1 MLNMHNFGYRAP
13 GWDECRGY
21 TGVTTPQNI
30 LHTSYP
36 NTLERRI
43 PRGPSKRFQPFKK
56 KHIFDQ
62 KLHTGTLEG
71 WNDLRNDPEGSGID
85 FIFLGG
91 WSLVDPK

>member
-1 MLNMHNFGYRAP
+1 MEIGKLRV
-13 GWDECRGY
+13 RGA
-21 TGVTTPQNI
+21 G
-30 LHTSYP
+30 
-36 NTLERRI
+36 
-43 PRGPSKRFQPFKK
+43 GGSKRFQPFKK
-56 KHIFDQ
+56 KNIFDQ

>member
-1 MLNMHNFGYRAP
+1 MVLAMGSSQEDLF
-13 GWDECRGY
+13 
-21 TGVTTPQNI
+21 T
-30 LHTSYP
+30 
-36 NTLERRI
+36 ERF
-43 PRGPSKRFQPFKK
+43 PTVSNKRFQPFKK